1 MEPLAF
7 CKFHRSVKIHKSEIT
22 PKQEGFEIFRQT
34 KSNKCPLFETSLSA
48 QCEILD
54 YLKEISVYSNREN
67 SWEVSPSRNLLEL
80 ALMSM
85 KDSPPWHTQI
95 IQFKSLK
102 LSCFPW
108 NRPPFTL
115 NCDIRFVRLIL
126 QDLYKGKCKRVKMK
140 LFTVDFRDLH
150 SVCAYVYE
158 RERARCGADWF
169 LFENE
174 WMWLIVSLWLT
185 LTSHA
190 YINEYNC
197 KATNFK
203 CFH

>member
-1 MEPLAF
+1 MSPTWNQLK
-7 CKFHRSVKIHKSEIT
+7 CSVWN
-22 PKQEGFEIFRQT
+22 FR
-34 KSNKCPLFETSLSA
+34 LF
-48 QCEILD
+48 
-54 YLKEISVYSNREN
+54 KEISVYSSREN

-85 KDSPPWHTQI
+85 KESPTWHTQI

-158 RERARCGADWF
+158 RERESEVWGRL
-169 LFENE
+169 LFVWE
-174 WMWLIVSLWLT
+174 WMDVVNSFLM
-185 LTSHA
+185 
-190 YINEYNC
+190 IN
-197 KATNFK
+197 TN
-203 CFH
+203 